1 MLSPL
6 AEICVSLY
14 DDNMLDKNN
23 IPPMV
28 REEVLA
34 YLNNREEVNADDES
48 ESTSTSMYHTDDE

>member
-14 DDNMLDKNN
+14 DNNMLDKNN
-23 IPPMV
+23 IPQIV

-34 YLNNREEVNADDES
+34 YLNNREEAKANDES
-48 ESTSTSMYHTDDE
+48 